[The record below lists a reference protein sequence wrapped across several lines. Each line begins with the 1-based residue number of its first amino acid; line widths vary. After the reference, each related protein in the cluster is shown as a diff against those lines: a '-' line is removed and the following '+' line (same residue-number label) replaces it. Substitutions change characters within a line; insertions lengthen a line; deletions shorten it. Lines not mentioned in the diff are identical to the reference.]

1 MKRLIICCDG
11 TWQKLTSPYPT
22 NVVKI
27 AQAVKATCSQKIPQ
41 LVFYDEGIGTEN
53 PFAKILGG
61 AFGKGIDQ
69 NIQDGYRFLCLNYEP
84 GDEIYLFGFSRGAYT
99 VRSLAGMIFNSG
111 LLPRQK
117 IRKAPEAYENY
128 RSRKSEDKPD
138 SYKMEKFR
146 QDNNAE
152 QVPIT
157 LLACWDTVG
166 ALGIP
171 NLSAFLSFDRKINQ
185 KYAFHDT
192 SLSPIIKNALH
203 AVAIDEQREV
213 FDVTPMQISRK
224 SEYKGQPVDQ
234 FLRQVWFPGVHGS
247 VGGGNLKQSGLSD
260 GALQWVIDSIEQ
272 LRQQQRLGLELD
284 PTVIEYYVQKYGV
297 YPNPTIQFSTE
308 PQTLI
313 GKLTFKTGRKIRQVS
328 DDFDDLHESVKQ
340 RWQKVFDYRPANL
353 EKFKSLLDKYGEM

>member
-1 MKRLIICCDG
+1 MKRLVVCCDG

-27 AQAVKATCSQKIPQ
+27 AQAIKSTSDQNIPQ
-41 LVFYDEGIGTEN
+41 LIFYDEGIGTEN
-53 PFAKILGG
+53 PIAKILGG

-69 NIQDGYRFLCLNYEP
+69 NIRDGYRFLCLNYEP

-111 LLPRQK
+111 LLPREK
-117 IRKAPEAYENY
+117 IRKAPEAYEKY
-128 RSRKSEDKPD
+128 RSRQSEFAPD
-138 SYKMEKFR
+138 AYKMEQFR
-146 QDNNAE
+146 QENNAK

-157 LLACWDTVG
+157 LIGCWDTVG
-166 ALGIP
+166 SLGIP
-171 NLSAFLSFDRKINQ
+171 NLSTIFSFDQQINQ

-213 FDVTPMQISRK
+213 FNVTPMQVSRR

-247 VGGGNLKQSGLSD
+247 VGGGSQEQAGLSD
-260 GALQWVIDSIEQ
+260 GALLWMIESIEQ

-284 PTVIEYYVQKYGV
+284 PTVIEYGIH
-297 YPNPTIQFSTE
+297 PDPTIMFSNE
-308 PQTLI
+308 PQSFI
-313 GKLTFKTGRKIRQVS
+313 GRLTFKTGQITRTVS
-328 DDFDDLHESVKQ
+328 DDFNELHESVKE
-340 RWQKVFDYRPANL
+340 RWQKVFDYRPTNL
-353 EKFKSLLDKYGEM
+353 ENFKALLDKHGEQ

>member
-1 MKRLIICCDG
+1 MKRLVVCCDG
-11 TWQKLTSPYPT
+11 TWQQLASPCPT

-53 PFAKILGG
+53 AIAKILGG

-111 LLPRQK
+111 LLPRYN
-117 IRKAPEAYENY
+117 IRKSPEAYQRY

-138 SYKMEKFR
+138 AYKMEQFR
-146 QDNNAE
+146 QENNAE

-157 LLACWDTVG
+157 LLGCWDTVG
-166 ALGIP
+166 SLGIP
-171 NLSAFLSFDRKINQ
+171 NLWTFVSLDQQINQ

-203 AVAIDEQREV
+203 AVAIDEQRQV
-213 FDVTPMQISRK
+213 FDVTPMEISRR
-224 SEYKGQPVDQ
+224 SEYKDQSVDQ

-247 VGGGNLKQSGLSD
+247 VGGGSLEQAGLSD
-260 GALQWVIDSIEQ
+260 GALQWMIDSIEQ

-284 PTVIEYYVQKYGV
+284 PTVIEYGIH
-297 YPNPTIQFSTE
+297 PDPTIMFSNE
-308 PQTLI
+308 PQSLI
-313 GKLTFKTGRKIRQVS
+313 GRLTFKTGQITRTVS
-328 DDFDDLHESVKQ
+328 EDFDDMHESVKQ

-353 EKFKSLLDKYGEM
+353 AKFKALLDKYGEI